1 MVVYRTLVSLVFL
14 AVVLSLSACVAT
26 FREGTFQPPTS
37 WPITTA
43 SGKQSISLL
52 IRGER
57 IDKEGL
63 PLKEYRNS
71 FPAGEMPAWAAKE
84 FQVESIAK
92 AYRDSGLFSDVRIGA
107 FDTDLRAEVHV
118 LRRVQVNVLL
128 YHAMVFTGSVVPY
141 YSPREFY
148 ITTTLKNRELQSLG
162 TFEKAERA
170 TTWIQLFLIFIFPF
184 HIPVKVE
191 GELVYDLHRSIIS
204 QAYEEGVVQ

>member
-1 MVVYRTLVSLVFL
+1 MVGNRPLVLLVFL

-26 FREGTFQPPTS
+26 FREGTVQPPTS

-71 FPAGEMPAWAAKE
+71 FPTGEMTDWAVKK
-84 FQVESIAK
+84 FQVESIVK
-92 AYRDSGLFSDVRIGA
+92 AYRDSGLFSDVEIGA

-118 LRRVQVNVLL
+118 LRRVQVNELL
-128 YHAMVFTGSVVPY
+128 CITWFLTLSAVPCS
-141 YSPREFY
+141 SP
-148 ITTTLKNRELQSLG
+148 
-162 TFEKAERA
+162 
-170 TTWIQLFLIFIFPF
+170 
-184 HIPVKVE
+184 
-191 GELVYDLHRSIIS
+191 
-204 QAYEEGVVQ
+204 

>member
-1 MVVYRTLVSLVFL
+1 MVGHRALVPLVFHT
-14 AVVLSLSACVAT
+14 VVLSLVACIAT
-26 FREGTFQPPTS
+26 FREGTVQPPAS

-71 FPAGEMPAWAAKE
+71 FPTGEMTDWAVKE
-84 FQVESIAK
+84 FQVESIVK
-92 AYRDSGLFSDVRIGA
+92 AYRDSGLFSDVEIGA

-118 LRRVQVNVLL
+118 LRRVQVNELL
-128 YHAMVFTGSVVPY
+128 CITWFLTLSAVPCS
-141 YSPREFY
+141 SPREFY

-162 TFEKAERA
+162 TFEQAERA
-170 TTWIQLFLIFIFPF
+170 TTWMQLFLIFIAPF
-184 HIPVKVE
+184 HWPDTVWD
-191 GELVYDLHRSIIS
+191 ELVYDLNRSILS
-204 QAYEEGVVQ
+204 QAYEEGVIQ